1 LVTNE
6 EERKSYFFILSIAV
20 ALVSFLT
27 FFMYSSC
34 DKAEKA
40 IFFDRLLY
48 IPGIFIPLLIYHFS
62 LEFCK
67 ESNKTLRILLYLGY
81 LLSIIFAFL
90 TQTNYFVK
98 DIFYYQWGCHTI
110 AQIGH
115 HFWIGLIFPYVILAL
130 FVFVKKWKN
139 FKQFQYE
146 RSQIIYILVGIIFF
160 LPYGLEI
167 LPAYKIGVYPFGYLG
182 LPLFTLII
190 AYAITEKQLFGPALG
205 NYILIAAILIFLATI
220 LLFPMVEIGI
230 GGRLILFCIMAY
242 LCFLLLKYTQQ
253 EQAIKEQLEKSY
265 AELKKLDAAKT
276 MFLSIA
282 SHQMRTPLTIIKG
295 YLSLALSGDYGKV
308 EGQVKD
314 FLEQVYRANE
324 REIALVNDLLDLTRI
339 QTGKILYSF
348 EDLSIEDLTA
358 EVVKEIQPEAQTKNL
373 QLVFDKPKEPL
384 PKVKADSQKLRQV
397 IFNLLDNAIKYT
409 KQGEVRVSLEFNPHN
424 QTILLKVKDTGMG
437 MSPEEINNLFQ
448 LFNRSQ
454 AAVNTYPSGVGIGLY
469 FASEIVKAH
478 QGRIWAESA
487 GINQGSTFYVEL
499 KTK

>member
-1 LVTNE
+1 MKIKKVKLGSPNYINQNCWLVKSLGRPAYKRCQYCELKYPNCVFLHYQLVTLGLII
-6 EERKSYFFILSIAV
+6 FC
-20 ALVSFLT
+20 LVLDYIVEQKISEL
-27 FFMYSSC
+27 
-34 DKAEKA
+34 A
-40 IFFDRLLY
+40 IFY
-48 IPGIFIPLLIYHFS
+48 IFIPAIVYGYF
-62 LEFCK
+62 F
-67 ESNKTLRILLYLGY
+67 NKTTDK
-81 LLSIIFAFL
+81 IIETNFA
-90 TQTNYFVK
+90 K
-98 DIFYYQWGCHTI
+98 K
-110 AQIGH
+110 AAEER
-115 HFWIGLIFPYVILAL
+115 AL
-130 FVFVKKWKN
+130 K
-139 FKQFQYE
+139 E
-146 RSQIIYILVGIIFF
+146 
-160 LPYGLEI
+160 
-167 LPAYKIGVYPFGYLG
+167 KISRE
-182 LPLFTLII
+182 
-190 AYAITEKQLFGPALG
+190 A
-205 NYILIAAILIFLATI
+205 
-220 LLFPMVEIGI
+220 VE
-230 GGRLILFCIMAY
+230 
-242 LCFLLLKYTQQ
+242 
-253 EQAIKEQLEKSY
+253 
-265 AELKKLDAAKT
+265 KLDAAKT

-339 QTGKILYSF
+339 QAGKILYSF

-499 KTK
+499 KTKEYFR

>member
-1 LVTNE
+1 MWINCGDNVKVIFWDRFLYAA
-6 EERKSYFFILSIAV
+6 SFFL
-20 ALVSFLT
+20 
-27 FFMYSSC
+27 
-34 DKAEKA
+34 
-40 IFFDRLLY
+40 
-48 IPGIFIPLLIYHFS
+48 IPLFYHFS

-67 ESNKTLRILLYLGY
+67 IKERWQEILLYLSY
-81 LLSIIFAFL
+81 LIAIFL
-90 TQTNYFVK
+90 TFLSQTDYFVK
-98 DIFYYQWGCHTI
+98 DVFNYQWGCHTK

-115 HFWIGLIFPYVILAL
+115 HFYLIFTFF
-130 FVFVKKWKN
+130 FVFLTLYNFLKFWLNKN
-139 FKQFQYE
+139 QPILKRKQ
-146 RSQIIYILVGIIFF
+146 SLYILSGF
-160 LPYGLEI
+160 LIYSLVSIEI
-167 LPAYKIGVYPFGYLG
+167 LPAYGIGIYPIFYLA

-230 GGRLILFCIMAY
+230 GGRLVLFCIMAY
-242 LCFLLLKYTQQ
+242 LCFLLLKYTRQ

-499 KTK
+499 KTKEYFR